1 MFGKLF
7 KKLHLEHKTDP
18 IVKYVVK
25 ICENYNKTDFSS
37 KSVFDAEFCV
47 VDTETTGLD
56 INTAKIINLAAVK
69 IKNFKIV
76 DYYNVFINPGK
87 IIDPDS
93 VKWHGI
99 TDDMV
104 KDKPFVV
111 EVMPEF
117 LKFIRKSVIVGHH
130 IRFDIDMISK
140 ELTET
145 FGCVLKQ
152 KYLDTMFIYTRGIA
166 KKNDHVG
173 LDFLLDLYKVKCNGR
188 HTALGDAMAT
198 AEVFNK
204 MVMQISDTYKTVR
217 DLYELH
223 KEQIQ

>member
-7 KKLHLEHKTDP
+7 KKGKTDFYNDP
-18 IVKYVVK
+18 IRNYVVK
-25 ICENYNKTDFSS
+25 ICETYNKTDFLNRAI
-37 KSVFDAEFCV
+37 FDVEFCV

-69 IKNFKIV
+69 IKGFKII

-87 IIDPDS
+87 SIDPES
-93 VKWHGI
+93 IKWHGI
-99 TDDMV
+99 TDEMV

-117 LKFIRKSVIVGHH
+117 VKFIRKSVIVGHH
-130 IRFDIDMISK
+130 IRFDVDMISK

-145 FGCVLKQ
+145 FGCALKQ

-204 MVMQISDTYKTVR
+204 MIMQISDTCKTVR

-223 KEQIQ
+223 REQT

>member
-1 MFGKLF
+1 MFEKFF
-7 KKLHLEHKTDP
+7 KKIRIDHHSDP

-25 ICENYNKTDFSS
+25 ICDTYNKTNFLNRT
-37 KSVFDAEFCV
+37 VFDTEFCV

-87 IIDPDS
+87 NIDPES

-104 KDKPFVV
+104 KGKPFVV
-111 EVMPEF
+111 EVLPEF

-130 IRFDIDMISK
+130 IKFDMDMISK
-140 ELTET
+140 ELMET
-145 FGCVLKQ
+145 FGCALKQ

-204 MVMQISDTYKTVR
+204 MVMQISDTYKMVG

-223 KEQIQ
+223 KEQVQ

>member
-1 MFGKLF
+1 MFRRLF
-7 KKLHLEHKTDP
+7 KRNRDDFRSDP
-18 IVKYVVK
+18 IIKYVVK
-25 ICENYNKTDFSS
+25 LCDKYNKRDFLNQ
-37 KSVFDAEFCV
+37 SVFDVEFCV

-56 INTAKIINLAAVK
+56 IKTAKIINLAAVK
-69 IKNFKIV
+69 IKNFKII

-87 IIDPDS
+87 SIDPDS
-93 VKWHGI
+93 IKWHGI
-99 TDDMV
+99 TDEMV

-111 EVMPEF
+111 EVLPEF
-117 LKFIRKSVIVGHH
+117 IKFIRNSIMVGHH
-130 IRFDIDMISK
+130 IKFDIDMISK
-140 ELTET
+140 ELMET

-204 MVMQISDTYKTVR
+204 MVMQISDTYKSVR
-217 DLYELH
+217 DLCDLH
-223 KEQIQ
+223 KEQTQ